1 MKNPPH
7 SSNKKPVFSMDSW
20 NTLQERFP
28 LPFRNVS
35 LLREAFTHSS
45 YANEHRNTVSNER
58 IEFLGDAVLQLAV
71 SHYLYTQYPDWS
83 EGQLTFV
90 RSAIV
95 REKALYELAQ
105 KLSLGDFLLL
115 GRGEHLSGG
124 RERPSLLANAM
135 EALVGAIYLDAGWD
149 AVVAFLQEHMFPTI
163 EAYVAR
169 GVIDA
174 KSRLHQY
181 VQQHGH
187 GYIEYEVVEEIGPA
201 NDREFVVR
209 VLIQGIVHGIG
220 RGRSKKIAEQ
230 QAAEATLEQLS

>member
-1 MKNPPH
+1 MT
-7 SSNKKPVFSMDSW
+7 SW
-20 NTLQERFP
+20 STIQERFH
-28 LPFRNVS
+28 LVFQDAS

-45 YANEHRNTVSNER
+45 YANEHRHTTSNER

-71 SHYLYTQYPDWS
+71 SHHLYTKYPDWS

-95 REKALYELAQ
+95 REKALYEIAK
-105 KLSLGDFLLL
+105 KLSLGDYLLL

-135 EALVGAIYLDAGWD
+135 EAFVGAIYLDAGWD
-149 AVVAFLQEHMFPTI
+149 ALVAFLQKHMFPEI
-163 EAYVAR
+163 DAYVAR

-174 KSRLHQY
+174 KSRLHQR
-181 VQQHGH
+181 VQQN
-187 GYIEYEVVEEIGPA
+187 GYGTIEYEVLEENGPA

-209 VLIQGIVHGIG
+209 ILINGVVHGVG
-220 RGRSKKIAEQ
+220 SGRSKKVAEQ
-230 QAAEATLEQLS
+230 QAAEATLLQL

>member
-1 MKNPPH
+1 MKVPI
-7 SSNKKPVFSMDSW
+7 NKKAPTSGDEW
-20 NTLQERFP
+20 NTLHERFP
-28 LPFRNVS
+28 IPFQNPS

-45 YANEHRNTVSNER
+45 YANEHRDAIANER

-71 SHYLYTQYPDWS
+71 SHHLYAKYPDWP

-95 REKALYELAQ
+95 REKALYELAKQ
-105 KLSLGDFLLL
+105 LHLGDYLLL
-115 GRGEHLSGG
+115 GRGELLSGG

-149 AVVAFLQEHMFPTI
+149 AVNVFLTEHMFPMI
-163 EAYVAR
+163 DAYVAR

-181 VQQHGH
+181 VQQHGF
-187 GYIEYEVVEEIGPA
+187 GMIDYEVVEEHGPA

-209 VLIQGIVHGIG
+209 VLIQGVVYGIG
-220 RGRSKKIAEQ
+220 RGRSKKVAEQ
-230 QAAEATLEQLS
+230 HAAEATLAQL